1 MSRVLVL
8 NCGSSSVKW
17 RRYDGD
23 RALDHGTVER
33 IGEPGGGPADHAEAV
48 RQILDG
54 LDLTGLTAVGHR
66 VVHGGR
72 TFSAPVLVDDA
83 VLAAIKNLVP
93 LAPLHNPA
101 NLAGIEVARAALPD
115 VPQVAVFD
123 TAFHHTL
130 PEAAATYA
138 IDRET
143 AERYDIRRYGF
154 HGTSHAYVSRRTA
167 ELLGRPYEQVNT
179 ITLHLGNGASACAVA
194 NGRSVATSMGMSPLQ
209 GLVMGTRSGDVDP
222 TVIFH
227 LRREGG
233 LSVDDIDDLL
243 NHRSGLLGLTGAND
257 MREVLER
264 RAAGDRAAAL
274 AFDVY
279 CRRITELRRGVL
291 RAARS
296 GRRDHLHRRGRRAR
310 RAGAGRRAGRPG
322 PARHHRG
329 RRPQRRRGRPVDL
342 ARRRRG
348 RASAS
353 SAPTRSGK
361 SPGRPGTWSG
371 RPDATE
377 ARTPGR
383 PEGARESVEHVQCGR
398 QPGDSIGETPARRL
412 DQPVA
417 SQVTSATSTTTTTAA
432 PMMSGR
438 RDGASVGAAT
448 SGVWLKAR
456 NASVLPLGSV

>member
-23 RALDHGTVER
+23 QVLDHGTVER
-33 IGEPGGGPADHAEAV
+33 VGEPGGGPADHASAV

-54 LDLTGLTAVGHR
+54 LDLTDLTAVGHR

-72 TFSAPVLVDDA
+72 KFSAPVLVDDA
-83 VLAAIKNLVP
+83 VLAAIKDLVP

-115 VPQVAVFD
+115 IPQVAVFD

-138 IDRET
+138 IDREV
-143 AERYDIRRYGF
+143 AERYGIRRYGF

-167 ELLGRPYEQVNT
+167 QLLGRPYEQLNT

-209 GLVMGTRSGDVDP
+209 GLVMGTRSGDLDP

-233 LSVDDIDDLL
+233 LSVDEIDDLL
-243 NHRSGLLGLTGAND
+243 NHRSGLLGLTGVND
-257 MREVLER
+257 MREVLQR
-264 RAAGDRAAAL
+264 RAAGDRAAEL

-279 CRRITELRRGVL
+279 CRRITGYVGAYYALLGHVDAITFTAGVGEHAAPV
-291 RAARS
+291 RAAALAGLDRL
-296 GRRDHLHRRGRRAR
+296 GIAVDDAR
-310 RAGAGRRAGRPG
+310 NGGDGDR
-322 PARHHRG
+322 
-329 RRPQRRRGRPVDL
+329 VI
-342 ARRRRG
+342 
-348 RASAS
+348 
-353 SAPTRSGK
+353 
-361 SPGRPGTWSG
+361 SP
-371 RPDATE
+371 
-377 ARTPGR
+377 
-383 PEGARESVEHVQCGR
+383 
-398 QPGDSIGETPARRL
+398 
-412 DQPVA
+412 
-417 SQVTSATSTTTTTAA
+417 
-432 PMMSGR
+432 
-438 RDGASVGAAT
+438 DGAEVSVCVIRT
-448 SGVWLKAR
+448 DEEREIAR
-456 NASVLPLGSV
+456 QTRDVVALG

>member
-1 MSRVLVL
+1 MSQVLVL

-33 IGEPGGGPADHAEAV
+33 IGEPGGGPADHTEAV

-54 LDLTGLTAVGHR
+54 LDLTGLAAVGHR

-83 VLAAIKNLVP
+83 VLAAIKDLVP

-138 IDRET
+138 IDRDT

-243 NHRSGLLGLTGAND
+243 NHRSGLLGLTGVND

-279 CRRITELRRGVL
+279 CRRITGYVGAYYALLGRVDAITFTAGVGEHAAPV
-291 RAARS
+291 RAAALAGLDRL
-296 GRRDHLHRRGRRAR
+296 GITVDDAR
-310 RAGAGRRAGRPG
+310 NDGEGDR
-322 PARHHRG
+322 
-329 RRPQRRRGRPVDL
+329 L
-342 ARRRRG
+342 I
-348 RASAS
+348 
-353 SAPTRSGK
+353 
-361 SPGRPGTWSG
+361 SP
-371 RPDATE
+371 
-377 ARTPGR
+377 
-383 PEGARESVEHVQCGR
+383 
-398 QPGDSIGETPARRL
+398 
-412 DQPVA
+412 
-417 SQVTSATSTTTTTAA
+417 
-432 PMMSGR
+432 
-438 RDGASVGAAT
+438 DGAEVSVCVIRTDEEREIARQTLDVVGAA
-448 SGVWLKAR
+448 
-456 NASVLPLGSV
+456 

>member
-1 MSRVLVL
+1 VSRVLVL

-33 IGEPGGGPADHAEAV
+33 IGEPGGGPADHTEAV

-54 LDLTGLTAVGHR
+54 LDLTGLAAVGHR

-83 VLAAIKNLVP
+83 VLAAIKDLVP

-138 IDRET
+138 IDRDT

-167 ELLGRPYEQVNT
+167 KLLGRPYEQVNT

-243 NHRSGLLGLTGAND
+243 NHRSGLLGLTGVND

-279 CRRITELRRGVL
+279 CRRITGYVGAYYALLGRVDAITFTAGVGEHAAPV
-291 RAARS
+291 RAAALAGL
-296 GRRDHLHRRGRRAR
+296 GRLGITVDDAR
-310 RAGAGRRAGRPG
+310 NDGEGDRLISPDGAE
-322 PARHHRG
+322 
-329 RRPQRRRGRPVDL
+329 V
-342 ARRRRG
+342 
-348 RASAS
+348 SVCVI
-353 SAPTRSGK
+353 
-361 SPGRPGTWSG
+361 
-371 RPDATE
+371 
-377 ARTPGR
+377 RTDEER
-383 PEGARESVEHVQCGR
+383 EIARE
-398 QPGDSIGETPARRL
+398 TL
-412 DQPVA
+412 DV
-417 SQVTSATSTTTTTAA
+417 
-432 PMMSGR
+432 
-438 RDGASVGAAT
+438 VGAA
-448 SGVWLKAR
+448 
-456 NASVLPLGSV
+456 

>member
-23 RALDHGTVER
+23 QALDHGTVER

-54 LDLTGLTAVGHR
+54 LDLTGLAAVGHR

-83 VLAAIKNLVP
+83 VLAAIKRLVP

-138 IDRET
+138 IDRDT

-243 NHRSGLLGLTGAND
+243 NHRSGLLGLTGVND

-264 RAAGDRAAAL
+264 RAAGDPAAAL

-279 CRRITELRRGVL
+279 CRRITGYVGAYYALLGRVDAITFTAGVGEHAAPV
-291 RAARS
+291 RAAALAGL
-296 GRRDHLHRRGRRAR
+296 GRLGITVDDAR
-310 RAGAGRRAGRPG
+310 NDGEGDR
-322 PARHHRG
+322 
-329 RRPQRRRGRPVDL
+329 L
-342 ARRRRG
+342 I
-348 RASAS
+348 
-353 SAPTRSGK
+353 
-361 SPGRPGTWSG
+361 SP
-371 RPDATE
+371 
-377 ARTPGR
+377 
-383 PEGARESVEHVQCGR
+383 
-398 QPGDSIGETPARRL
+398 
-412 DQPVA
+412 
-417 SQVTSATSTTTTTAA
+417 
-432 PMMSGR
+432 
-438 RDGASVGAAT
+438 DGAEVSVCVIRTDEEREIARQTRDVVGAA
-448 SGVWLKAR
+448 
-456 NASVLPLGSV
+456 